1 MLQKTQEDVAYCY
14 QRAEESRRMRTRE
27 TDPARQQEYAEMEQR
42 WIKLAISYQ
51 FAEQMNSQNDEIHRQ
66 VDRQVDRRRS

>member
-14 QRAEESRRMRTRE
+14 QRAEESRRMGARE
-27 TDPARQQEYAEMEQR
+27 TNPVRRQEYSDMETR

-51 FAEQMNSQNDEIHRQ
+51 FAEQLNAQQDEIHRRI
-66 VDRQVDRRRS
+66 DLHGK

>member
-14 QRAEESRRMRTRE
+14 QRAVESRRMGARE
-27 TDPARQQEYAEMEQR
+27 TNPSRRQEYAEMETR

-51 FAEQMNSQNDEIHRQ
+51 FAEQLNTYQQEI
-66 VDRQVDRRRS
+66 DRRVELGK

>member
-14 QRAEESRRMRTRE
+14 QRAEEARRMGARE
-27 TDPARQQEYAEMEQR
+27 TNPVRRQEYSDMETR

-51 FAEQMNSQNDEIHRQ
+51 FAEQLNAQQDEIHRRI
-66 VDRQVDRRRS
+66 DLHGR

>member
-14 QRAEESRRMRTRE
+14 QRAEEARRMQARE
-27 TDPARQQEYAEMEQR
+27 TDPMRQREYANIEAR

-51 FAEQMNSQNDEIHRQ
+51 FAEQMNTYHEDIHQRVGHQ
-66 VDRQVDRRRS
+66 AK